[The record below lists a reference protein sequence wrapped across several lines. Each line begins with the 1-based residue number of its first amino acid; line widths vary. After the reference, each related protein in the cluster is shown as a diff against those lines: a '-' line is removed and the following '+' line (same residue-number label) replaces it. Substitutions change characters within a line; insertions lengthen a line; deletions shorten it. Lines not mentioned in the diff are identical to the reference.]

1 MMNSLGK
8 ICTVLVLAL
17 VALSAGAMAAAPI
30 STIAQG
36 NTVFLGEE
44 GLDIT
49 AALGGSTQIGWWAAA
64 ADIYNTAPS
73 YTIMVPDP
81 SGFSVS
87 PSEFSGRL
95 GAWYRINSSGVNCPP
110 PGCNSPGN
118 LAFTVADPNL
128 DIRVEDATLGYDATD
143 GWVPLG
149 DEVAFKITTNLYQ
162 ITQRSGVSAVPITIY
177 VRSPDGATLSALT
190 NNAGT
195 TTSLQDVPVSTTPY
209 TTGPIWDT
217 GLRDT
222 YPPGVY
228 TIWAESNVNS
238 MNDNYDV
245 SGKTV
250 SDSVGM
256 VSQESN
262 PLIVLN
268 THTTVPTT
276 VATRLP
282 TTAKATVTTT
292 VQTTV
297 TTPATE
303 LTTPPM
309 ASPTAPPT
317 TLPTATQ
324 TKSPGFGSVLAGA
337 ALLLAL
343 VWSVR
348 KE

>member
-1 MMNSLGK
+1 
-8 ICTVLVLAL
+8 
-17 VALSAGAMAAAPI
+17 
-30 STIAQG
+30 
-36 NTVFLGEE
+36 
-44 GLDIT
+44 
-49 AALGGSTQIGWWAAA
+49 
-64 ADIYNTAPS
+64 
-73 YTIMVPDP
+73 
-81 SGFSVS
+81 
-87 PSEFSGRL
+87 
-95 GAWYRINSSGVNCPP
+95 
-110 PGCNSPGN
+110 
-118 LAFTVADPNL
+118 
-128 DIRVEDATLGYDATD
+128 
-143 GWVPLG
+143 
-149 DEVAFKITTNLYQ
+149 
-162 ITQRSGVSAVPITIY
+162 PITIY

-222 YPPGVY
+222 YPPGAY

-256 VSQESN
+256 VIQESN

-303 LTTPPM
+303 LTTPPT

-343 VWSVR
+343 AWSVR